1 MALGWA
7 IIGAGMHPHQKLA
20 PAIGLTPDAEL
31 IAVLSRDQGRA
42 NAFAETH
49 GAEAGYSNMDDLL
62 ADSRIDA
69 VFVASPNAAH
79 L

>member
-31 IAVLSRDQGRA
+31 IAVLSRDQGRVKLSRKA
-42 NAFAETH
+42 AMQEEH
-49 GAEAGYSNMDDLL
+49 EL
-62 ADSRIDA
+62 A
-69 VFVASPNAAH
+69 PT
-79 L
+79 